1 MTDTPSADGSKRR
14 WPQMV
19 GLSVL
24 ACALGE
30 FEKGKGPRRFSYADF
45 SCATKNFSEKEKFGE
60 EGFGA
65 AFKSLLKDSNV
76 YVAVKRVSRG
86 SKQGIKEIASEVK
99 IISHLRFWFGK
110 AFGKESQTTVVTS
123 TIGHVAPKCLTTDK
137 SSKQSDLYSFGI
149 AKRKESDVYS
159 FGVVCLEIASG
170 KRAISPTEANGML
183 RLVEWVWELH
193 GRQDLKKAADPK
205 LREEFDEK
213 QMERLIIVGL

>member
-24 ACALGE
+24 ACALGLE
-30 FEKGKGPRRFSYADF
+30 SLKRERALEGF

-99 IISHLRFWFGK
+99 IISHLR
-110 AFGKESQTTVVTS
+110 S
-123 TIGHVAPKCLTTDK
+123 
-137 SSKQSDLYSFGI
+137 
-149 AKRKESDVYS
+149 
-159 FGVVCLEIASG
+159 
-170 KRAISPTEANGML
+170 NN
-183 RLVEWVWELH
+183 LVQFL
-193 GRQDLKKAADPK
+193 GAMR
-205 LREEFDEK
+205 RENDCSY
-213 QMERLIIVGL
+213 I